1 MKRTSILSLLVFSF
15 LLIAPA
21 IFAQIEHLEPPF
33 WWAGMKNP
41 NLQLMVH
48 GKDISKH
55 TVELSYDGVTIQS
68 VSSVKNP
75 NFLFIDLKLDPEV
88 LPGKFDIHFLTDGK
102 IVFSYSYELKHR
114 EPGSAEREGFN
125 NSDVMYLIMPD
136 RFANG
141 NPSNDAISEMKE
153 KPDRNEMLGRHG
165 GDIKGIADHL
175 DYIASL
181 GFTAIWLNPVLE
193 NNQERSSY
201 HGYSTTDFYRVD
213 PRFGTNKEYR
223 DLCHLAKE
231 KGLKMVMDMIFN
243 HCGSEHWWMKDMPAT
258 DWINYYPEY
267 VSTNHRR
274 TVNQDPYAS
283 NADYIL
289 MRDGWFVRSMPD
301 MNVRNPFFATYL
313 IQNSIWWIEYAG
325 LAGIRMDTYPYP
337 DKFMMAEW
345 NRRVL
350 KEYPHFNIVGEEWSE
365 NQATVSYWQKGQAN
379 RDGYDGNLPSLMDFP
394 LQSALRKSL
403 TEKEEWGQGL
413 IRLYEALAYDFLYP
427 DPNNLVI
434 FPDNHDMSRF
444 YMQVGMND
452 ALYKLGI
459 TYILTTRGIPQIF
472 YGSEI
477 LMTHTESNHH
487 GHIRKDFPGGW
498 AGDRKNG
505 FTGEGLAENEL
516 EMQQFFKKLLIWRQA
531 NPVVHTGKF
540 IHFAPEDGT
549 YVYFRYN
556 DKDKIMVILNKNSN
570 QKELK
575 LDRFAEMLH
584 GITQGSDIIS
594 GKTFELSK
602 TMILPAMAPLVLELK

>member
-1 MKRTSILSLLVFSF
+1 MKKVTFISLLVFIS
-15 LLIAPA
+15 LLITPG
-21 IFAQIEHLEPPF
+21 ISAQIQHLEPPF

-55 TVELSYDGVTIQS
+55 TVELSYDGVSIQS
-68 VSSVKNP
+68 VSSVENP

-88 LPGKFDIHFLTDGK
+88 LPGKFDIHFLADGK
-102 IVFSYSYELKHR
+102 TAFSYTYELKQR
-114 EPGSAEREGFN
+114 EHGSAEREGFN

-141 NPSNDAISEMKE
+141 NPSNDAISELKE
-153 KPDRNEMLGRHG
+153 QPNRNEMLGRHG
-165 GDIKGIADHL
+165 GDIKGIKDHL
-175 DYIASL
+175 DYIADM

-193 NNQERSSY
+193 NDQERSSY
-201 HGYSTTDFYRVD
+201 HGYSTTNFYRVD
-213 PRFGTNKEYR
+213 QRFGTNEEYR
-223 DLCHLAKE
+223 ELCYQAKT

-243 HCGSEHWWMKDMPAT
+243 HCGSEHWWMKDMPTA

-283 NADYIL
+283 YADYAL

-301 MNVRNPFFATYL
+301 MNVRNPFFANYL
-313 IQNSIWWIEYAG
+313 IQNSIWWIEYTG

-350 KEYPHFNIVGEEWSE
+350 HEYPHFNIVGEEWSE
-365 NQATVSYWQKGQAN
+365 NQATVSYWQKGQMN
-379 RDGYDGNLPSLMDFP
+379 RDGYDGQLPSLMDFP

-403 TEKEEWGQGL
+403 MEEEGWNTGL
-413 IRLYEALAYDFLYP
+413 IKLYEAISYDYLYP
-427 DPNNLVI
+427 NPFNLVI

-444 YMQVGMND
+444 YMQVGMSD
-452 ALYKLGI
+452 DLYKLGI
-459 TYILTTRGIPQIF
+459 TYVLTTRGIPQIF

-498 AGDRKNG
+498 EGDEKNG
-505 FTGEGLAENEL
+505 FTGEGLSENEL
-516 EMQQFFKKLLIWRQA
+516 EMQQYFKKLLHWRKE
-531 NPVVHTGKF
+531 NPVIHTGKL
-540 IHFAPEDGT
+540 IHFAPENGI
-549 YVYFRYN
+549 YVFFRYSN
-556 DKDKIMVILNKNSN
+556 TQKVMIVLNKNSTS
-570 QKELK
+570 QELQP
-575 LDRFAEMLH
+575 DRFAEMLK
-584 GITQGSDIIS
+584 GVKNGTDIFT
-594 GKTFELSK
+594 GKTVELENSLSIPARSPL
-602 TMILPAMAPLVLELK
+602 ILKLN